1 MAANDNRPAT
11 ALRAL
16 ARLLDYPRE
25 ALIEHL
31 DEVSAALSAA
41 PVKPARRDAIE
52 PLLDRLAAAD
62 LLDAQ
67 ELYID
72 TFDRGRRTSL
82 NLFEH
87 VHGDSRDR
95 GQAMVDL
102 LEMYRAAG
110 IEFDTDQLPDYLPAF
125 LEYLSLLPLREARGQ
140 LAEVTHLVRAIGG
153 ALARRGSDY
162 AGALDLLL
170 ALAGEP
176 SLAADTADEDDTS
189 LAAID
194 AAWLDAPVDFMGA
207 AAPCPTTPRPATEQ
221 PIQFQRRVA

>member
-1 MAANDNRPAT
+1 MATNDTHAAL
-11 ALRAL
+11 ALRAV
-16 ARLLDYPRE
+16 ARLLDYPTE
-25 ALIEHL
+25 LLVAHL
-31 DEVSAALSAA
+31 DELAGVLEAA
-41 PVKPARRDAIE
+41 PVKPARRNGLQ
-52 PLLDRLAAAD
+52 PLLERLRTAD

-102 LEMYRAAG
+102 LQMYQAAG
-110 IEFDTDQLPDYLPAF
+110 IELDSDQLPDYLPVF
-125 LEYLSLLPLREARGQ
+125 LEYLSVLPWREAREH
-140 LAEVTHLVRAIGG
+140 LAEVTHLARAIGG
-153 ALARRGSDY
+153 VLAARALDY
-162 AGALDLLL
+162 AGAFDLLL

-176 SLAADTADEDDTS
+176 ALGADVAAEDDTS
-189 LAAID
+189 YAAID

-207 AAPCPTTPRPATEQ
+207 TSPCSSAPRPATEQ